1 MKLINLTGH
10 PVNLNNGT
18 EIPSEGRACVDA
30 TFGEPDNDLVM
41 EQEFGDIKGLP
52 SPEEGVL
59 FIVSALVLSAGKK
72 EGRKDLIAPAT
83 GHPDC
88 RRNEKGQPIS
98 VPGFV
103 R

>member
-10 PVNLNNGT
+10 PVNLNNGV
-18 EIPSEGRACVDA
+18 ELQSEGRAAVDA
-30 TFGEPDNDLVM
+30 AFGIPDNDLVM

-52 SPEEGVL
+52 EPQEGVL
-59 FIVSALVLSAGKK
+59 YIVSAIVLAAGKK
-72 EGRKDLIAPAT
+72 AGRSDLVAPAT
-83 GHPDC
+83 GHPSC
-88 RRNEKGQPIS
+88 KRNEKGQPIS